1 MALLAFL
8 IFQVVSV
15 TGSTSRISSG
25 GIPTHLNGSLGLLDL
40 QRCAK
45 AKADDSSILTIVS
58 IISSAATDFNV
69 RHELRGAALS
79 YVQSTF
85 HGRKSFRSVIQPRGI
100 RGKAE
105 HDIRPV
111 CVQSLFLISPW
122 REKCRHFNAGKPGTY
137 RCMLS
142 PADFHKIVSEA
153 ETYQDVLIAPTI
165 PGNSTGNNP
174 SAPEFMH
181 LLRWSRSKV
190 PWADYVMISDAATRI
205 TWNKMIELFPPP
217 GHKKKSLWYLGMG
230 SEPNRN
236 KLFFHDTRHDEWKPC
251 AAGVLHGFSR
261 DLVKRI
267 ANAPIASQLYV
278 SFKFPLHV
286 QLREQFQP
294 GM

>member
-8 IFQVVSV
+8 IFDAVSV
-15 TGSTSRISSG
+15 LSTGSVA
-25 GIPTHLNGSLGLLDL
+25 NVSLPAYPNASIGLLDF

-45 AKADDSSILTIVS
+45 AKARNSSILTIVS
-58 IISSAATDFNV
+58 IILSAATDFNV
-69 RHELRGAALS
+69 RRELRGTALDYGKS
-79 YVQSTF
+79 VRDRQ
-85 HGRKSFRSVIQPRGI
+85 SFRSVIRPRGL
-100 RGKAE
+100 REKAE
-105 HDIRPV
+105 HDLRRV
-111 CVQSLFLISPW
+111 CVQSLFVISPW
-122 REKCRHFNAGKPGTY
+122 REKCHHFKHDKAWSY
-137 RCMLS
+137 SCMLS

-153 ETYQDVLIAPTI
+153 ETHQDVLIAPTI
-165 PGNSTGNNP
+165 PGNNTR
-174 SAPEFMH
+174 APEFMH
-181 LLRWSRSKV
+181 VLAWSRSRV
-190 PWADYVMISDAATRI
+190 SWADYVMISDAATRI
-205 TWNKMIELFPPP
+205 NWNKMIELFPPP

-236 KLFFHDTRHDEWKPC
+236 KLFFHDTRHDDWKPC